1 MLDSSRSKGLI
12 LVAVLALAAV
22 VGGCSPGDVE
32 LNGSIF
38 DKLGVGS
45 GSQVANRDPKLS
57 DRQNLVLP
65 PISNACLRLDREQP
79 KKFSPPRHSR
89 STRNRSGWPLPGKR
103 KRTTTRSAKR
113 QCSKR
118 K

>member
-65 PISNACLRLDREQP
+65 PNLERLPTPGSGAAEEVQSAEAFPVDPEQKRVAAAGQAQKNHNA
-79 KKFSPPRHSR
+79 F
-89 STRNRSGWPLPGKR
+89 
-103 KRTTTRSAKR
+103 
-113 QCSKR
+113 
-118 K
+118 